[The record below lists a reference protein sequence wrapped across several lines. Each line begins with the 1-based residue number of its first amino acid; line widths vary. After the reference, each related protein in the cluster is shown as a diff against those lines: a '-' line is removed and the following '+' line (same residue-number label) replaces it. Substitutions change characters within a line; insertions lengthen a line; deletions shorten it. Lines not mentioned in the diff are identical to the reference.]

1 MNNEWGIEQS
11 CRTLKTPTCLLLKP
25 DKSFDSF
32 GYEAVEKYANE
43 IEVEEQKNYYFFERF
58 KMKLHVDEVTSPKLL
73 SFVHDCANYNMSE
86 VSNLESYSSLFY
98 CVQYKT
104 FILESGLIITPP
116 ILFKYHK

>member
-1 MNNEWGIEQS
+1 
-11 CRTLKTPTCLLLKP
+11 
-25 DKSFDSF
+25 
-32 GYEAVEKYANE
+32 
-43 IEVEEQKNYYFFERF
+43 
-58 KMKLHVDEVTSPKLL
+58 MKLHVDEVTSPKLL
-73 SFVHDCANYNMSE
+73 SFEHDCANYNMSE